1 MIGEFSLRTS
11 EPPFDPLSVV
21 LFKALQVVAFLFFI
35 AFLAIAQQKD
45 TGKVDT
51 KAEFLISMT
60 WPDNHPD
67 DFDLFVQDP
76 TGNIVW
82 YRRRDIGF
90 MSLER
95 DNRGGAND
103 FMMVGGEKVHS
114 AARQELVS
122 IRGIVP
128 GEYTVNVY
136 HFTAQSR
143 EPVPVTVTVE
153 KLNPRV
159 TMVAKDTL
167 DMGEANSERT
177 AVRFTLNAKGEVEST
192 SHVERS
198 VLQTFFDSSMNGAT
212 MSPYGGGKL

>member
-1 MIGEFSLRTS
+1 MIGDFGLRPE

-21 LFKALQVVAFLFFI
+21 LFKALQVVAFLLFT
-35 AFLAIAQQKD
+35 AFLAIAQQKE
-45 TGKVDT
+45 TGKIDS
-51 KAEFLISMT
+51 KAEFVISMT

-76 TGNIVW
+76 VGNVVW

-103 FMMVGGEKVHS
+103 FMLVGGEKVRS

-122 IRGIVP
+122 IRGIVA

-136 HFTAQSR
+136 HFTARDVS
-143 EPVPVTVTVE
+143 PVPVTVTVD

-159 TMVAKDTL
+159 TAVARQTL
-167 DMGEANSERT
+167 DMAGARVEKT
-177 AVRFTLNAKGEVEST
+177 AARFTLDAKGDVVST
-192 SHVERS
+192 STIDRS
-198 VLQTFFDSSMNGAT
+198 ILQSFFDRGWNKG
-212 MSPYGGGKL
+212 PL

>member
-1 MIGEFSLRTS
+1 MIGEFSLRPN

-21 LFKALQVVAFLFFI
+21 LFKALQVVALMLFLS
-35 AFLAIAQQKD
+35 FLAMAQQKQD
-45 TGKVDT
+45 GKIDS
-51 KAEFLISMT
+51 KAEFFISMT

-76 TGNIVW
+76 VGNVVW

-103 FMMVGGEKVHS
+103 FMMVGGEKVRS

-122 IRGIVP
+122 IRGIVA

-136 HFTAQSR
+136 HFTAQDYSA
-143 EPVPVTVTVE
+143 VPVKVTIE

-159 TMVAKDTL
+159 SVVAMRTL
-167 DMGEANSERT
+167 EMAGSRVEKT
-177 AVRFTLNAKGEVEST
+177 AARFTLDAKGEVVST
-192 SHVERS
+192 SEVQRS
-198 VLQTFFDSSMNGAT
+198 VLEGFFDRSWNKGQ
-212 MSPYGGGKL
+212 

>member
-1 MIGEFSLRTS
+1 MMNDFGLHPN

-35 AFLAIAQQKD
+35 VFLAIIQQKQNA
-45 TGKVDT
+45 KVES
-51 KAEFLISMT
+51 KAEFFISMT
-60 WPDNHPD
+60 WPDDHPD

-76 TGNIVW
+76 VGNVVW

-95 DNRGGAND
+95 DNRGSAND
-103 FMMVGGEKVHS
+103 FMLVGGQKVRS

-128 GEYTVNVY
+128 GEYTVNIY
-136 HFTAQSR
+136 HFTAQSDQ
-143 EPVPVTVTVE
+143 PVPVTVTVD

-159 TMVAKDTL
+159 TAVAKKTL
-167 DMGEANSERT
+167 DMAGARAERT
-177 AVRFTLNAKGEVEST
+177 AARFTLDAKGDVVST
-192 SHVERS
+192 SEVERS
-198 VLQTFFDSSMNGAT
+198 VLESFFDRGWNKG
-212 MSPYGGGKL
+212 PR

>member
-1 MIGEFSLRTS
+1 MIGDFSLRPN

-21 LFKALQVVAFLFFI
+21 LFKALQVVAFLFFM
-35 AFLAIAQQKD
+35 AFLIMAQREED
-45 TGKVDT
+45 GKVDN
-51 KAEFLISMT
+51 KAEFFISMT

-76 TGNIVW
+76 VGNVVW

-103 FMMVGGEKVHS
+103 FMLVGGEKVHS

-122 IRGIVP
+122 IRGIVA

-136 HFTAQSR
+136 HFTAQTNAA
-143 EPVPVTVTVE
+143 VPVTVTIE

-159 TMVAKDTL
+159 SVVAKRTL
-167 DMGEANSERT
+167 DLVGARVERT
-177 AVRFTLNAKGEVEST
+177 VARFTLDAKGEVVST
-192 SHVERS
+192 SNIERS
-198 VLQTFFDSSMNGAT
+198 ILESFFDRGWNKG
-212 MSPYGGGKL
+212 PL